1 MPIRTQIWT
10 VGAQPA
16 PLKSA
21 LLASEQFLEDMIV
34 SAPALLSEDWMLIGR
49 QESTGQGGRI
59 DLLALAPDA
68 SLVLIEIK
76 RDRTPREVVAQAL
89 DYASWVER
97 LEASDIEAIYQRFR
111 PGSDLAADFQARFGA
126 PLEAEALNQSHQI
139 VIVAA
144 ELDAS
149 SERIVAYLSEREIAI
164 NVLCFQVFELD
175 GQQLISR
182 AWLLDPV
189 DALQATTVSKP
200 GTANEPWNGEFYCS
214 FGHGQSRDWEEARR
228 YGFICGGGGAWYS
241 NSLKMLSPGD
251 RVWVNVPQQGYVG
264 VGIVTGHAMSA
275 VDFCLER
282 DGQEQPALDVLAAE
296 YHREFADDPE
306 RSEYFV
312 PVRWLHDR
320 PLVEAVKEIGL
331 FGNQNTICRPTT
343 PKWRWTVDRLKER
356 FAVEDGVYWAG
367 PPKQLTSPAGPA
379 SPA

>member
-1 MPIRTQIWT
+1 MPIRTRIWT
-10 VGAQPA
+10 VDAQPA

-21 LLASEQFLEDMIV
+21 VLASEQCLEDMIV

-89 DYASWVER
+89 DYASWVEQ
-97 LEASDIEAIYQRFR
+97 LEASDVEAIYQRFR
-111 PGSDLAADFQARFGA
+111 PGADLAADFRARFGA
-126 PLEAEALNQSHQI
+126 PLEADALNQSHQI

-149 SERIVAYLSEREIAI
+149 SERIVAYLSERDIAI

-189 DALQATTVSKP
+189 DAPQATTVSKP

-214 FGHGQSRDWEEARR
+214 FGQGHTRDWEEARR

-264 VGIVTGHAMSA
+264 VGVVTGHTTAA
-275 VDFCLER
+275 ADFRLEL
-282 DGQEQPALDVLAAE
+282 DGREHPALDVLQAE
-296 YHREFADDPE
+296 YHRQFVDDPE

-320 PLVEAVKEIGL
+320 PLADAVKEIGL
-331 FGNQNTICRPTT
+331 FGNQNTVCRPTT
-343 PKWRWTVDRLKER
+343 PKWRWTVDRLKLH
-356 FAVEDGVYWAG
+356 FGV
-367 PPKQLTSPAGPA
+367 SPAP
-379 SPA
+379 